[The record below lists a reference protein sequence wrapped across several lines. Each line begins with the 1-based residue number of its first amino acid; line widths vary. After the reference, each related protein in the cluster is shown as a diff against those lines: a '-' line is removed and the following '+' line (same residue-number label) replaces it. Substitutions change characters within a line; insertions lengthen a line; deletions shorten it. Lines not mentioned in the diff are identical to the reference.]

1 MIKIELTQDE
11 LTAMAGLMDA
21 GIKSL
26 GLSAVKTAAS
36 LLEKLEAAV
45 AEANAPKPEQETE

>member
-1 MIKIELTQDE
+1 MIKIELTQNE
-11 LTAMAGLMDA
+11 LTALAGLLDL
-21 GIKSL
+21 GVKSA

-45 AEANAPKPEQETE
+45 AEANAKPEQETE

>member
-11 LTAMAGLMDA
+11 LNALVGLLDA
-21 GIKSL
+21 GVKSV

-36 LLEKLEAAV
+36 LLLKLEVAV
-45 AEANAPKPEQETE
+45 AEENKKQDAPDAE